1 MDESFSQALL
11 LLSYLILSA
20 FFSGSETAFFSLTK
34 IQLKQLENTDSKS
47 SIRIFNLL
55 KRPNQLLILVLLGN
69 TIVNVA
75 ASTTAALLAINIG
88 ESFMLPRWLILI
100 FEVVL
105 MTFVLLV
112 IGEITPKLLAFSSP
126 VKFAKFSGFFLNILR
141 IILWPVIQILDLVS
155 KLFSHGKDHRSS
167 NMTTEE
173 LKHLLHSNSNQTE
186 LAKTEKDIITSIFRF
201 SSTLAKEIMIPRVD
215 LITAEISDGIDEI
228 KKKIM
233 ESGHSKIPIYKKNI
247 DNIIGFVYAKD
258 ILLSKEIKTANS
270 LLRPALFITENTKI
284 QNLLNQFQTKQ
295 IQVSI
300 VVDEYGGT
308 SGLITLED
316 ILEELVGEIMD
327 EYDTEKL
334 PITKIHDYKYEING
348 AVSISELNDKFRL
361 GIDSD
366 KYDNLAEF
374 LYDRF
379 NKVPTKN
386 ESINFEGKAIFSV
399 SNIKNQRIN
408 FVQMQLI
415 QDDEEITN

>member
-1 MDESFSQALL
+1 
-11 LLSYLILSA
+11 
-20 FFSGSETAFFSLTK
+20 
-34 IQLKQLENTDSKS
+34 
-47 SIRIFNLL
+47 
-55 KRPNQLLILVLLGN
+55 
-69 TIVNVA
+69 
-75 ASTTAALLAINIG
+75 
-88 ESFMLPRWLILI
+88 
-100 FEVVL
+100 
-105 MTFVLLV
+105 
-112 IGEITPKLLAFSSP
+112 
-126 VKFAKFSGFFLNILR
+126 
-141 IILWPVIQILDLVS
+141 
-155 KLFSHGKDHRSS
+155 
-167 NMTTEE
+167 
-173 LKHLLHSNSNQTE
+173 
-186 LAKTEKDIITSIFRF
+186 
-201 SSTLAKEIMIPRVD
+201 
-215 LITAEISDGIDEI
+215 

>member
-1 MDESFSQALL
+1 
-11 LLSYLILSA
+11 
-20 FFSGSETAFFSLTK
+20 
-34 IQLKQLENTDSKS
+34 
-47 SIRIFNLL
+47 
-55 KRPNQLLILVLLGN
+55 
-69 TIVNVA
+69 
-75 ASTTAALLAINIG
+75 
-88 ESFMLPRWLILI
+88 
-100 FEVVL
+100 
-105 MTFVLLV
+105 
-112 IGEITPKLLAFSSP
+112 
-126 VKFAKFSGFFLNILR
+126 
-141 IILWPVIQILDLVS
+141 
-155 KLFSHGKDHRSS
+155 
-167 NMTTEE
+167 
-173 LKHLLHSNSNQTE
+173 
-186 LAKTEKDIITSIFRF
+186 
-201 SSTLAKEIMIPRVD
+201 
-215 LITAEISDGIDEI
+215 
-228 KKKIM
+228 M